1 MLHSPL
7 FPGRY
12 WDKCCILLCPKA
24 SSVPRR
30 CFGRVDV
37 SEAKK
42 PSKQNSFRKGNVC
55 VPAAHWSRPYPL
67 APGWPRQISA
77 LPPSPPRCCVTRLW
91 PQRRGCSCCGDPGW
105 GVKPA
110 LGLATGTVIAA
121 HHATSRHTH
130 PVPML
135 CQDHLAIFKCL
146 SVISQNHDICSCC
159 EVACKISLGFVGTTL
174 PETEAKAVLFLG
186 TQRQPD
192 FPATPQSVQTG
203 PGLVCLSKRGSAKW
217 TATRGSLIKQ
227 KLEARELARC
237 LKVLAGESSGLRSFP
252 RAHVK
257 S

>member
-1 MLHSPL
+1 MKPKTKQAEQLSQGQCVCAGSPL
-7 FPGRY
+7 
-12 WDKCCILLCPKA
+12 
-24 SSVPRR
+24 
-30 CFGRVDV
+30 V
-37 SEAKK
+37 SPLPLGPWVA
-42 PSKQNSFRKGNVC
+42 QTDFRPPP
-55 VPAAHWSRPYPL
+55 PA
-67 APGWPRQISA
+67 
-77 LPPSPPRCCVTRLW
+77 PPPTRCCVTRLW

-121 HHATSRHTH
+121 HHATSCHTH

-203 PGLVCLSKRGSAKW
+203 PGLVCLSKRRSAKR